1 MESGVELFADRTSE
15 TGRSLLRSIE
25 VNRMAPST
33 ADYEEEARMSKPSS
47 TGSSVYGKWIEHEM
61 NDEDVDGD
69 GACSRRISDEKD
81 GGTCRKRFR
90 FTEDQ
95 SAVLKESSEEH
106 DSLNPYGRFSGEKQ
120 RAIFVGKL
128 MGCYSKFL
136 QEQTLE
142 LAIQLGLRPRQVEVW
157 FQRLSANVKINANH
171 LSHEALNRNI
181 ERKDWQNR
189 KRAKSKR
196 QDIIGVARGSRTS
209 NCYSKALNRNIE
221 RKDLVSEAAGV
232 TNGPMKP
239 QRRRDPF

>member
-106 DSLNPYGRFSGEKQ
+106 DSLNPVS
-120 RAIFVGKL
+120 
-128 MGCYSKFL
+128 
-136 QEQTLE
+136 
-142 LAIQLGLRPRQVEVW
+142 LRMVC
-157 FQRLSANVKINANH
+157 F
-171 LSHEALNRNI
+171 
-181 ERKDWQNR
+181 
-189 KRAKSKR
+189 
-196 QDIIGVARGSRTS
+196 
-209 NCYSKALNRNIE
+209 C
-221 RKDLVSEAAGV
+221 
-232 TNGPMKP
+232 
-239 QRRRDPF
+239 